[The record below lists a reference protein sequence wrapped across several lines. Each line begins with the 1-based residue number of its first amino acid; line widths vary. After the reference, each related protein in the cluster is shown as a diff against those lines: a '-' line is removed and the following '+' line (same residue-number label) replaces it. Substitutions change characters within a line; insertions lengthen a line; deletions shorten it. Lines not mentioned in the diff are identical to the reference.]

1 MHATAAIK
9 VGSDFLYAN
18 DSSVNFGGYEENNN
32 LIYVNTNP
40 FILFYESIWNLI
52 FLKNFFSKQSFF
64 NYKEII

>member
-1 MHATAAIK
+1 VHATAAIK

-40 FILFYESIWNLI
+40 FILFYESI
-52 FLKNFFSKQSFF
+52 
-64 NYKEII
+64 